1 LLLSGGHSLL
11 AVVEDVDKF
20 YMLGTTLDNA
30 PGEVLD
36 KVHLQIIIYVQYF
49 VKNLYAI
56 TIVACSQ
63 TQTCKYT
70 RIFAYEWWSSNRECS
85 EEGD

>member
-1 LLLSGGHSLL
+1 MDFPYLVLLVSGGHSLL
-11 AVVEDVDKF
+11 AIVEGVDKF

-36 KVHLQIIIYVQYF
+36 KVHLQIVIYIQH

-56 TIVACSQ
+56 TQ
-63 TQTCKYT
+63 L
-70 RIFAYEWWSSNRECS
+70 
-85 EEGD
+85 